1 MDKAKQTFLIR
12 LGKRIAQL
20 REAKGLNQTE
30 LGLECDKDRQ
40 SISRLE
46 KGNINASIYYLHQI
60 SKALDVSLNEL
71 FNY

>member
-1 MDKAKQTFLIR
+1 MDKAKQTFLLR

-46 KGNINASIYYLHQI
+46 KGNINPSIYYLHQI